1 MPSFVFQDLSIYTP
15 STFIVFR
22 SICNDFFE
30 ELAFRVSRE
39 SWWTRERELETSI
52 RTARPRFLPNNRIFS
67 FQSPFWSGFRSI
79 ENMYWYAHMHM
90 CLEFLGVWTNVWYF
104 QESSSSLE
112 EWLSTNGWSWRFLS
126 HLLFSRYK
134 FCRPVFRRMRA
145 TTVGEITLIWFNNFT
160 FLFIW
165 EPCFGLRS
173 SRSFCDA
180 LQPLRTFSWLTTTVL
195 YSLTLILGIV
205 AELSCGGMFYMK
217 LICLLFV

>member
-1 MPSFVFQDLSIYTP
+1 
-15 STFIVFR
+15 
-22 SICNDFFE
+22 
-30 ELAFRVSRE
+30 
-39 SWWTRERELETSI
+39 
-52 RTARPRFLPNNRIFS
+52 
-67 FQSPFWSGFRSI
+67 
-79 ENMYWYAHMHM
+79 M

-195 YSLTLILGIV
+195 YSLTLRNCRWGVVWRNGLH
-205 AELSCGGMFYMK
+205 ETYMSF
-217 LICLLFV
+217 ICLKWMPVKFEEKSFIITRVKKANPMHYRYNKRRMFVIPREHVWFPCLY